1 VTDFPTYPLTVE
13 GIRKAVASLD
23 VDDSYDLAARLQ
35 GAGAKGVIGSECNC
49 PIAVRL
55 RQLIPGA
62 SQVFVEAETVRVEGS
77 ERDTFGFDMPV
88 VVSVTLPDGAQD
100 FIQEFDR
107 GEWPELIESTEEAP
121 DVDPAA

>member
-1 VTDFPTYPLTVE
+1 MADLPTYPLTVE

-23 VDDSYDLAARLQ
+23 AADSYDLAARFKD
-35 GAGAKGVIGSECNC
+35 AGVKGVVGSECNC

-77 ERDTFGFDMPV
+77 EHDTFGFDMPV

-107 GEWPELIESTEEAP
+107 GEHPELIESTEEVETA
-121 DVDPAA
+121 